1 MRGVDGLSALGQ
13 LVPFDPDQ
21 GGGRQGGLNFAKAC
35 EGRFSMRLTMV
46 LYSMIA
52 TAMAGTGVIGVL
64 TAGYGTLWPIVIAA
78 ACGAVLALPV
88 SWAVAR
94 QIE

>member
-1 MRGVDGLSALGQ
+1 
-13 LVPFDPDQ
+13 
-21 GGGRQGGLNFAKAC
+21 
-35 EGRFSMRLTMV
+35 MRLMMV

-52 TAMAGTGVIGVL
+52 TAMAGTGVIAVL

-78 ACGAVLALPV
+78 AVGAALALPV
-88 SWAVAR
+88 SWAIAK

>member
-1 MRGVDGLSALGQ
+1 
-13 LVPFDPDQ
+13 
-21 GGGRQGGLNFAKAC
+21 
-35 EGRFSMRLTMV
+35 MRLMMV

-52 TAMAGTGVIGVL
+52 TALAGTGVIAVL
-64 TAGYGTLWPIVIAA
+64 TMGYGTLWPIVIAA
-78 ACGAVLALPV
+78 AVGAVLALPV